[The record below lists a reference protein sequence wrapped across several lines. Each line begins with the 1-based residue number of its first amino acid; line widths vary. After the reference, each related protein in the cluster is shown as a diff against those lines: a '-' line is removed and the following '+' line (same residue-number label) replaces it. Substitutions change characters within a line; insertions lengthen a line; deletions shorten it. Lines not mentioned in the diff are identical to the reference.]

1 MSVLSNVFENGF
13 ACIGTSTSSEQRN
26 LMNSNSS
33 GSLGVAPE
41 GDKDDD
47 NLPSNLSSEVTAG
60 GRVFVVK
67 QRSHD
72 NFDGLK
78 TATPTQGSPAIR
90 RIPTS
95 TSPGIGRN
103 GVRVSLNEETFVNEI
118 TLSQEQSEIN

>member
-1 MSVLSNVFENGF
+1 MSNILENGF
-13 ACIGTSTSSEQRN
+13 PCIGTSTSSEQRN

-47 NLPSNLSSEVTAG
+47 NPPSSLSSEVTAG

-72 NFDGLK
+72 NGDGLK
-78 TATPTQGSPAIR
+78 TGTPTQSSPAIR

-118 TLSQEQSEIN
+118 TLSQEQSEINKC